1 MDPQPF
7 LIPFVCFSGQR
18 KQTKVGY
25 GHRLIHVTETSG
37 FIKAAGGQ
45 TSDDGHVNIFFYVT
59 KTLLITEADWGCEG
73 RKPKQDA
80 WLPVRK

>member
-25 GHRLIHVTETSG
+25 GHGLIHVTETSG

-45 TSDDGHVNIFFYVT
+45 TSDDGHVNIFFM
-59 KTLLITEADWGCEG
+59 
-73 RKPKQDA
+73 
-80 WLPVRK
+80 